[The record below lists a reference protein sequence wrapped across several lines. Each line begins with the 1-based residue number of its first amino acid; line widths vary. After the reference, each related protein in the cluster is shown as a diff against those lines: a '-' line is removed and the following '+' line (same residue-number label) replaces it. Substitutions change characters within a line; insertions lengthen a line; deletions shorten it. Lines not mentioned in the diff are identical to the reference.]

1 VIHSRHKRRLSEYL
15 DGSLVGRAKA
25 RLERHL
31 DACAECRGELA
42 ELRGTVLLLRQL
54 ATPVA
59 EPSDFLA
66 TRILAR
72 IEAGESAPRFSD
84 RARETARALLAGP
97 WAPAAIAVTVLFVVA
112 TALRIEIHVKL
123 PSSDAPQL
131 ASADAVV
138 PVAEVVA
145 PEVLA
150 GEIRLVRTPAGRR
163 RRFDPVALDA
173 VAGVDRACAAMPHD
187 DECQTFRNNLV
198 TLALGNPPGF
208 VRQIESFPIESRDRV
223 LSAVTIEAARTGHV
237 ERVIRSLRSI
247 DDPRAYGIVV
257 HLERTV
263 ASRE

>member
-1 VIHSRHKRRLSEYL
+1 VIHARHKRLLSEYL
-15 DGSLVGRAKA
+15 DGSLMGRPKA

-31 DACAECRGELA
+31 AECAECRGELA
-42 ELRGTVLLLRQL
+42 ELRGTVLLVRQL
-54 ATPVA
+54 ATPEE

-72 IEAGESAPRFSD
+72 IEAGETSPRWTD
-84 RARETARALLAGP
+84 RARAAAHALLSGP

-112 TALRIEIHVKL
+112 TALRIEIRVKL
-123 PSSDAPQL
+123 PSSEPPEL
-131 ASADAVV
+131 ASAEAVV
-138 PVAEVVA
+138 PVSEAVA

-150 GEIRLVRTPAGRR
+150 GEIRLVRTPAASRH
-163 RRFDPVALDA
+163 RFDPVVLDA
-173 VAGVDRACAAMPHD
+173 VAGVDRACAAIPHD
-187 DECQTFRNNLV
+187 DECQTFRNKLV

-208 VRQIESFPIESRDRV
+208 VRQIESFPVESRDRV
-223 LSAVTIEAARTGHV
+223 LSAVSVEAARTGHV
-237 ERVIRSLRSI
+237 ERVLRSLRSI